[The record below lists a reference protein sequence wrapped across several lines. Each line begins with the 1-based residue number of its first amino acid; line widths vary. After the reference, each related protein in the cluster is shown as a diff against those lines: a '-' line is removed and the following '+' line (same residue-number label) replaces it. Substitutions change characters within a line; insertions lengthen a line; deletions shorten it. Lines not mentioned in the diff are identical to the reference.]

1 MTFIKNA
8 ITLHKSLSLL
18 LKKGKD
24 EILEL
29 EKKCFFFPKTNTSII
44 FIFSAASQTTFIF
57 NI

>member
-44 FIFSAASQTTFIF
+44 FYFPRRIPN
-57 NI
+57 NIHI